1 MLEVSRMAESV
12 ALPPLEEAPA
22 VAAPALPTRDELR
35 DILGIALQGGQLLLE
50 NGAETWR
57 VEETLQHLGVGLGA
71 EWMDIYPTP
80 TGIIISTVAAN
91 EHRTRIRRVTNLG
104 VDLSRVGAVLDLSR
118 RAYAGELSR
127 DTARVEMEQVAH
139 MPRAYPQWLTLAV
152 LAVGC
157 AAFGGLAGGG
167 WPAIALGLFAAAM
180 TVLTRHGLNRFF
192 GRPVLLSVAISAFV
206 GTSAA
211 ILGLRLFPS
220 PLPETVVV
228 AAIISLIPGVPM
240 ILSIADLINANY
252 VSGLARGAQA
262 ALYLSA
268 IAVGTAVSL
277 ALLGGP
283 AFA

>member
-1 MLEVSRMAESV
+1 MAV
-12 ALPPLEEAPA
+12 QPVIPQTMEAPPPP
-22 VAAPALPTRDELR
+22 AAPSAPATRDVLR
-35 DILGIALQGGQLLLE
+35 EILAIALQGGQLLLE

-57 VEETLQHLGVGLGA
+57 VEETIQHLGVGLGA

-80 TGIIISTVAAN
+80 TGIIISTVAGD

-118 RAYAGELSR
+118 RAYAGGLSR
-127 DTARVEMEQVAH
+127 DAARAEMERIAH

-152 LAVGC
+152 LAIGC

-167 WPAIALGLFAAAM
+167 WQAMALGMFAAAM
-180 TVLTRHGLNRFF
+180 TVLARYGLNRFF
-192 GRPVLLSVAISAFV
+192 GRPVLLTVAICAFV

-211 ILGLRLFPS
+211 VLSLRVFPC
-220 PLPETVVV
+220 PLPESVVV
-228 AAIISLIPGVPM
+228 AGIVSLIPGVPM
-240 ILSIADLINANY
+240 IVSIADLINANY

-262 ALYLSA
+262 ALILAA
-268 IAVGTAVSL
+268 IAVGTALSL